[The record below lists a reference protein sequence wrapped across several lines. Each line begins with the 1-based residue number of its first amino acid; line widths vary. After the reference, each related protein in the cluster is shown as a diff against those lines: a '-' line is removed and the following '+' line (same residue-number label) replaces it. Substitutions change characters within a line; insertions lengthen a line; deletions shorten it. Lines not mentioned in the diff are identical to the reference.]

1 VNLDVENNPFRR
13 LMIVMGPVLAGLVA
27 WSLFLAGHSSE
38 ICWTA
43 AITVL
48 CAAWWV
54 TEAIPIPATSLIPMA
69 LLPLTGV
76 LDHKV
81 VANAYG
87 HYLILL
93 LMGGFMLSKAMEK
106 SGAHEKV
113 ALVIIRLV
121 GADSPRRLIFG
132 VMLATAVISMW
143 VSNTATTLAML
154 PVALAILAVL
164 DDKRFAVPLLLGIA
178 FAANI
183 GGIGT
188 PIGTPPNI
196 AFMAA
201 FDELV
206 LPNSTPENPIAPWS
220 FARWM
225 TLGIPVVAVLLPLT
239 WWWLTRGLSGGISIV
254 LPGRTPWTSAQV
266 RVLVVFTITACLWIF
281 RSTPGGGWS
290 ALIGVPKGIGD
301 SSVAALMVV
310 VMFIIPDGRGEKL
323 LDWKSAS
330 SIPWGILLLFGG
342 GIALAQG
349 FKTSGL
355 SDLLASQ
362 LIDVTLLPEF
372 LMILV
377 ICLAVTFLTEVTSN
391 TAITLLLMPIMA
403 SAAVSAGIDPAKLMI
418 PAAMSASCAFM
429 MPVATA
435 PNAAVYG
442 TGRIP
447 MRRMNLEGLGLNV
460 IGALVIA
467 VICTVLI

>member
-1 VNLDVENNPFRR
+1 MLVV
-13 LMIVMGPVLAGLVA
+13 GPVLAGLVA

-113 ALVIIRLV
+113 ALVIIRVV
-121 GADSPRRLIFG
+121 GAGSPRRLIFG
-132 VMLATAVISMW
+132 VMLATAGISMW
-143 VSNTATTLAML
+143 GSNTATTLAML

-188 PIGTPPNI
+188 PIGPPPNI

-206 LPNSTPENPIAPWS
+206 LPISTAENPIAPWS

-225 TLGIPVVAVLLPLT
+225 TLGIPVVGVLLPLT

-254 LPGRTPWTSAQV
+254 LPGRTPGTSAQV

-372 LMILV
+372 VMILV